1 MSCIIIAEDDQMVQ
15 RILVKMIKRSNY
27 AGEVKA
33 GNDANEALKLCQ
45 ESVDEGIDLILVDTG
60 LYPQGDQA
68 FFDAIRLITANT
80 PIVVSSGY
88 GEDIIRTTNYFGAKP
103 ISAVLSKP
111 FGMAEVKELLERFQ
125 LC

>member
-27 AGEVKA
+27 TGEIKTA
-33 GNDANEALKLCQ
+33 NDAHEALRLCE
-45 ESVDEGIDLILVDTG
+45 ESVELGIDLILVDTS

-68 FFDAIRLITANT
+68 FFDAIRVITANT
-80 PIVVSSGY
+80 PVIVSSGY
-88 GEDIIRTTNYFGAKP
+88 GEDVIRTTNYFGSKP
-103 ISAVLSKP
+103 INGLLSKP
-111 FGMAEVKELLERFQ
+111 FGMSEVKELLERFQ